1 MVLDEVLAGLR
12 RGGCLASAVIS
23 RDGLVIAADLPQGVS
38 QETFSIMCA
47 AMMGAGMT
55 AASEL
60 RKASPRKMILES
72 PDLWIVIYVAG
83 RKSLVVA
90 ALPPRADL
98 ERLERSMP
106 ALLRMVEAQVAAQ

>member
-47 AMMGAGMT
+47 AMMGAGIT

-60 RKASPRKMILES
+60 RKASPRKMVLES

-83 RKSLVVA
+83 RKYLVVA

-98 ERLERSMP
+98 ERLERAMP
-106 ALLRMVEAQVAAQ
+106 SFLELVERYAGA